1 MSIKFGAK
9 AIEFEKDKAGI
20 AVPSK
25 KKLPE
30 VIDTLISAI
39 RAGEFD
45 EHLAQPSKQ
54 RQMPTGGPGTGRE
67 TAPFPRRELGCLS

>member
-25 KKLPE
+25 EKATRGDRHADL
-30 VIDTLISAI
+30 
-39 RAGEFD
+39 GN
-45 EHLAQPSKQ
+45 
-54 RQMPTGGPGTGRE
+54 PGR
-67 TAPFPRRELGCLS
+67 